1 MSQGKRHRPT
11 DETRAFAEKMGG
23 LGLPHAQIA
32 RLMDLSEE
40 TLRKHY
46 AADLERG
53 ASSATANVAGA
64 LYRAAME
71 GNTTAQI
78 FWLKVR
84 AKWRE
89 RQDIAVT
96 LTDVQQADDATLAR
110 VAGEPA

>member
-1 MSQGKRHRPT
+1 MSRPRHRPT
-11 DETRAFAEKMGG
+11 AESRAYAEKLGG
-23 LGLPHAQIA
+23 LGLPQEQIA
-32 RLMDLSEE
+32 RLLNIDPV
-40 TLRKHY
+40 TLRKYY
-46 AADLERG
+46 ADDLERG
-53 ASSATANVAGA
+53 SSSATANVAGA

-110 VAGEPA
+110 VAGESA